1 MSKRHGYLCGPM
13 TGRPHFNFPLFHAAA
28 KELRVRGWDIT
39 SPAELDSPEAKKAAE
54 ESLTGDASHY
64 AKNDSWGDL
73 LARDVKL
80 IADGPIDSIIC
91 LPGWENSRGGK
102 LETYVARLCGLP
114 LLEYPSLD
122 EIDADVIDGAHGHD
136 AVSYKCLC
144 NRTKELQDMEF
155 APDVY
160 KDAPTEVRITDPKT
174 GGQKGSKPAQFG
186 ALDPDA
192 LLTVAEVAGFGASKY
207 ERLNYLKGFNWS
219 LAYDALQ
226 RHTHEF
232 WAGREIDEE
241 SGLPHMAHAAW
252 QALCLVSFAARK
264 LGTDD
269 RISAGLHLEEAP
281 NRPEDGH
288 CPAHTIVRSTSG
300 LIAYCTEPGC
310 DWSYE
315 YD

>member
-1 MSKRHGYLCGPM
+1 MSKQHGYLCGPM

-28 KELRVRGWDIT
+28 RELRARGWEIT

-64 AKNDSWGDL
+64 AANDSWGDL

-80 IADGPIDSIIC
+80 IADGAIDAIIC
-91 LPGWENSRGGK
+91 LPGWERSRGGK

-114 LLEYPSLD
+114 LLEYPTLD
-122 EIDADVIDGAHGHD
+122 EIHVNRIDYAHGHEN
-136 AVSYKCLC
+136 ASYKLLAD
-144 NRTKELQDMEF
+144 RTKEVQEMEF
-155 APDVY
+155 VPDEY
-160 KDAPTEVRITDPKT
+160 RDDPHEVRVTDPKT
-174 GGQKGSKPAQFG
+174 GGEKGSKPAQFG
-186 ALDPDA
+186 ALDPEA
-192 LLTVAEVAGFGASKY
+192 LLRVAEVAGFGTKKY
-207 ERLNYLKGFNWS
+207 ARLNYLKGFDWS

-252 QALCLVSFAARK
+252 QAMCLLSFMERK
-264 LGTDD
+264 LGADD
-269 RISAGLHLEEAP
+269 RISAGRHLPSPGSNHDP
-281 NRPEDGH
+281 NHRV
-288 CPAHTIVRSTSG
+288 ARSTSG
-300 LIAYCTEPGC
+300 MSALCLEPDC
-310 DWSYE
+310 SWSYE